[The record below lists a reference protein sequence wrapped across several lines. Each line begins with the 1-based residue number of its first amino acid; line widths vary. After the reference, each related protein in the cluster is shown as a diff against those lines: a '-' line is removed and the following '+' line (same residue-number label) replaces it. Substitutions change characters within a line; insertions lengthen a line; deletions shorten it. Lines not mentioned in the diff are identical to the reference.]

1 MPLRESMK
9 PNAHPEG
16 IAILASI
23 VRNYGA
29 EPYIIDLNGYRI
41 NGASIMKVGD
51 SVRIGT
57 PGVHLELIT
66 LDMDNGT

>member
-1 MPLRESMK
+1 M
-9 PNAHPEG
+9 
-16 IAILASI
+16 LANI
-23 VRNYGA
+23 
-29 EPYIIDLNGYRI
+29 NGNRI
-41 NGASIMKVGD
+41 NGSSVLKVGD